1 MATVTL
7 RSLLKDNDYTEMII
21 SIQGGINRA
30 KIDHAVQDA
39 GFTLPLPNKVSFHYI
54 NDNSVIYAVTWFPI
68 AGQYGYEKLTLV

>member
-39 GFTLPLPNKVSFHYI
+39 GFTLPLPNKVSFHYV
-54 NDNSVIYAVTWFPI
+54 NGGGNIYAVTWFPI
-68 AGQYGYEKLTLV
+68 AGQYGYEKLSLV